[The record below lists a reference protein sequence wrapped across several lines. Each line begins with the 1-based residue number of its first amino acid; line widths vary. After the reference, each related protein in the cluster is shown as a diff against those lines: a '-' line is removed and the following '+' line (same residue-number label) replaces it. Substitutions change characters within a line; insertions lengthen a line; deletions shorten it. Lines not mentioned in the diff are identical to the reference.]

1 MKRRLTLC
9 FVGPAASINLR
20 RWVEW
25 FGQKGH
31 DCTVLT
37 VEPML
42 PNPTGS
48 WRQIDLSGTP
58 IGGKIGR
65 LVSAR
70 RLASTVAR
78 LDADV
83 VHVHYLRGLAWVL
96 AAGCPRP
103 CVVTPWGSDVL
114 QEQGAFREWYSK
126 ALTRRLLSQADLVTV
141 HSAYMETAV
150 RSLAPGL
157 GTVLR
162 VGWGVDMKRFRTGL
176 DSVAL
181 RRSLN
186 LGLDDPVIFSPRL
199 AQPLYNHELLIRA
212 MPDVL
217 RVVPQACAVFTEH
230 TADVRYIARLRK
242 LADDLHVVKQ
252 IRFVGELSYADM
264 PRWYNLSAAVVMMP
278 ASDGMPSSLL
288 EAMACGAVPVLTDL
302 PQYDELVSDRI
313 NGRRV
318 EHNPKALAAALV
330 EVLQDEIFRR
340 RCSLENRRLM
350 ESIGDQDRE
359 MEKME
364 ALYYRL
370 AGAMQRPHAQGAGA
384 CAQ

>member
-1 MKRRLTLC
+1 
-9 FVGPAASINLR
+9 
-20 RWVEW
+20 
-25 FGQKGH
+25 
-31 DCTVLT
+31 
-37 VEPML
+37 
-42 PNPTGS
+42 
-48 WRQIDLSGTP
+48 
-58 IGGKIGR
+58 
-65 LVSAR
+65 
-70 RLASTVAR
+70 
-78 LDADV
+78 
-83 VHVHYLRGLAWVL
+83 
-96 AAGCPRP
+96 
-103 CVVTPWGSDVL
+103 VL